1 MKILTFDIEEWFH
14 LLDHPSTESESQWS
28 NFPSR
33 IDKNLDRIL
42 ELLKDSQTSA
52 TFFCLGWIAHKY
64 PRVIREIANNGYE
77 IACHSYAH
85 TLAYKQ
91 TPPEFRADLLKA
103 KSHIEDVTGVQVD
116 TYRIPG
122 FSLTVD
128 NLWVFE
134 ILNDLGFTVDCSVFP
149 AVRGHGGLP
158 AFTTDQPC
166 VLSLP
171 SGAELKEFPLNTH
184 SFLGGR
190 FVFSGGGYFRL
201 LPYPVLKPLFKSH
214 EYVMTYFHPRDFDP
228 GQPVIPDLSALRR
241 FKSYYGLSEA
251 KTKLIRLLQ
260 DFEFTDVRTA
270 VKRIEWHSA
279 SKVTI
284 SDSALAVDS

>member
-33 IDKNLDRIL
+33 IDQNIDRIL
-42 ELLKDSQTSA
+42 GLLTDAQTSA

-64 PRVIREIANNGYE
+64 PHVIRAIADNGYE

-91 TPPEFRADLLKA
+91 TQAEFRADLLKA
-103 KSHIEDVTGVQVD
+103 KSSIEEVTGVQVN
-116 TYRIPG
+116 TYRVPG
-122 FSLTVD
+122 FSLTEE
-128 NLWVFE
+128 NLWVFD

-149 AVRGHGGLP
+149 AARGHGGLP

-166 VLSLP
+166 LLRLQNGS
-171 SGAELKEFPLNTH
+171 ELKEFPLNTH
-184 SFLGGR
+184 SMMGNR

-201 LPYPVLKPLFKSH
+201 LPYSILKKLFTSH
-214 EYVMTYFHPRDFDP
+214 DYVMTYFHPRDFDP
-228 GQPVIPDLSALRR
+228 GQPVIGDLSLIRR
-241 FKSYYGLSEA
+241 FKSYYGLKEA
-251 KTKLIRLLQ
+251 RSKLVKILQ
-260 DFEFTDVRTA
+260 DFDFTDVQTA
-270 VKRIEWHSA
+270 VRLIDWQSVERVEIRSTVSA
-279 SKVTI
+279 HR
-284 SDSALAVDS
+284 